1 MKTPLFF
8 IDKPLFGLDI
18 GHSTIKVIQLNRTRQ
33 NKITVNGYGA
43 IDFDPNAVVKGELV
57 NIEELARQTH
67 KLFSSGLT
75 GKIETRRVAASL
87 PVSFTYSRVVNL
99 PPMEDKDLKEAVRL
113 EVEQSIPVPYEELY
127 VDYESADNPKDN
139 TLEVL
144 IVAAPKKIVD
154 SYEVLFNALGLEL
167 VLLET
172 TINSVARIVSHADS
186 TDTPTLIIDFGSISS
201 DLAVYDRTIRV
212 TGTVDWGGETLT
224 KEIAKALDVSQRQA
238 QTIKTRYGLDASKK
252 QKEITKALQP
262 VLTRLINEIKRIT
275 RFYTERAGKE
285 KAITQ
290 IVIVGGGAN
299 LPSLSA
305 YLTDNLRL
313 PTRLVNPWNDIDFG
327 RLQPPHK
334 LEHSLY
340 STAAGLSLIDGSN
353 YD

>member
-1 MKTPLFF
+1 MKTPLFL
-8 IDKPLFGLDI
+8 IDKPLFGFDI
-18 GHSTIKVIQLNRTRQ
+18 GHSTIKVIQLNRARQ

-57 NIEELARQTH
+57 NIEELARQTY

-127 VDYESADNPKDN
+127 VDYESADNPKDS

-154 SYEVLFNALGLEL
+154 SYEALFNALGLEL

-262 VLTRLINEIKRIT
+262 VLTRLINEIKRIS

-340 STAAGLSLIDGSN
+340 STAAGLSLIDGGN